1 MKSVHCWD
9 WIFAFKRVLS
19 LILLCWLGW
28 VSAHTTSTHLLTLK
42 VEGQRLSGQWDV
54 TLADLDKVLTL
65 NQDGDAEISNAELAA
80 SGQRARDYLLSHVK
94 VTAAGRP
101 CVLTDTQMQ
110 VGRPDKGAY
119 LRLGLSGQCPVTPE
133 TLTLRNTLFSGDGD
147 RHEGYLTLVSAGH
160 TQTTVLTSDTP
171 TTTLSLTAPNPWDVF
186 WRFVRLGMTHIW
198 AGLDHILFLLT
209 LLLPSVLRLQGGRWT
224 PAGTFPET
232 LRSVI
237 KVVTAF
243 TVAHSVTLV
252 LSALDLISLPGRL
265 VEAVIAWSVVFA
277 ALNNLFPVLG
287 ERSRWGVA
295 LGFGLIH
302 GFGFSSVLGE
312 LIEDPRSLTE
322 SLIGFNLGVEL
333 GQLAI
338 VLVFVPVAFWLRD
351 TVFYRRVV
359 FAPLSAVVALVA
371 SVWFFQRLA
380 G

>member
-1 MKSVHCWD
+1 MKTNQLH
-9 WIFAFKRVLS
+9 WIFRPLFLF
-19 LILLCWLGW
+19 LLVWLGSA
-28 VSAHTTSTHLLTLK
+28 SAHTTSTHLLTLN
-42 VEGQRLSGQWDV
+42 VEGKRLSGQWDV

-65 NQDGDAEISNAELAA
+65 NQDSDVVISNAEVAA
-80 SGQRARDYLLSHVK
+80 AGQRTRDYLLSHLK
-94 VTAAGRP
+94 VSVAGQP

-110 VGRPDKGAY
+110 VGRPEKGAY
-119 LRLGLSGQCPVTPE
+119 LRLGLSGQCPVVPE
-133 TLTLRNTLFSGDGD
+133 ALTIRNTLFRGDGD
-147 RHEGYLTLVSAGH
+147 RHEGYLTLVAAGH
-160 TQTTVLTSDTP
+160 TQTSVFTSDTP

-186 WRFVRLGMTHIW
+186 WRFVRLGTTHIW
-198 AGLDHILFLLT
+198 AGIDHILFLLT

-224 PAGTFPET
+224 PAGTFLET

-252 LSALDLISLPGRL
+252 LSALEIISLPGRL
-265 VEAVIAWSVVFA
+265 VEAVIALSVVFA

-295 LGFGLIH
+295 FGFGLIH
-302 GFGFSSVLGE
+302 GFGFSSVLSE

-338 VLVFVPVAFWLRD
+338 VLVFVPVAFWLRE
-351 TVFYRRVV
+351 TAFYRRVV

-371 SVWFFQRLA
+371 SVWFFQRLV